1 MSKSLLI
8 KPNAN
13 VVVQDATISADAEV
27 LYAEDAAFLTKLG
40 GLTAS
45 SYDKVLVYDVL
56 PDDSHLAEIFRVL
69 KPLGKIMVDGLV
81 SREIGQTLALDMKIL
96 GFIDIMAAKDPGTER
111 RFAVAQKSAIGE
123 VAKVTIPAS
132 SSSSTAS
139 AGTWKMSTNDLA
151 ENELVDEDALLEQS
165 KLPADYKPAGGC
177 GDADGGK
184 KRACANCTCGLAEEE
199 AKGTATQ
206 PKTEEEKL
214 VKASSCGNCYKGDA
228 FRCASCPFLGK
239 PAFEPGQEKVVL
251 SLGDDDI

>member
-13 VVVQDATISADAEV
+13 VVVQDATISPDADV
-27 LYAEDAAFLTKLG
+27 LYADDAAFLTKLG
-40 GLTAS
+40 GLAAS
-45 SYDKVLVYDVL
+45 SFDKVLVYDVL
-56 PDDSHLAEIFRVL
+56 PDDSHLSEIYRVL

-111 RFAVAQKSAIGE
+111 RFAVAQKSAIGD
-123 VAKVTIPAS
+123 VAKVTIPVS
-132 SSSSTAS
+132 SSAAS

-151 ENELVDEDALLEQS
+151 ENELVDEDALLEES

-177 GDADGGK
+177 GDAEGGK

-206 PKTEEEKL
+206 PKTDEEKL

-251 SLGDDDI
+251 SLGVDDI